1 MVDIIPQTF
10 LRVWI
15 ITPMLTQSPILFS
28 AMSERLKCIA
38 EEWIAHSPRNAIAA
52 VAARPV
58 RDISTDF
65 NSEKYNVERD
75 QDQPKPRMSME
86 RPVHN
91 SCLA

>member
-52 VAARPV
+52 VAAKPQLIADYLASLKGLRGMAG
-58 RDISTDF
+58 RTDCGF
-65 NSEKYNVERD
+65 
-75 QDQPKPRMSME
+75 
-86 RPVHN
+86 
-91 SCLA
+91 CLKVSFKILL